1 MKIKFLSWNT
11 YRKRLHT
18 FAEPLLSFDADI
30 IAVQE
35 IKPPIKLM
43 SDEIYEK
50 LSEYQA
56 IWNNVGR
63 GEAIL
68 VRDLDIKELSI
79 DFNGRVMTIDFDYFS
94 FVNVCAPSLKI
105 FGEEEYNDWHRE
117 YRRYLKRLK
126 LSHPVIVGGTFN
138 IRTNIDKIPPE
149 EVDAMKNL
157 KRIGFVDAFEKMNP
171 NQENAY
177 TYRPPKNSGEDFDR
191 RNDYFFVSKAFSNN
205 IISATIEPENFES
218 NHRPIILEMEI

>member
-1 MKIKFLSWNT
+1 MKIKFLAWNT
-11 YRKRLHT
+11 YKKRLHT

-68 VRDLDIKELSI
+68 VRDPDI
-79 DFNGRVMTIDFDYFS
+79 
-94 FVNVCAPSLKI
+94 
-105 FGEEEYNDWHRE
+105 
-117 YRRYLKRLK
+117 
-126 LSHPVIVGGTFN
+126 
-138 IRTNIDKIPPE
+138 
-149 EVDAMKNL
+149 
-157 KRIGFVDAFEKMNP
+157 
-171 NQENAY
+171 
-177 TYRPPKNSGEDFDR
+177 
-191 RNDYFFVSKAFSNN
+191 
-205 IISATIEPENFES
+205 
-218 NHRPIILEMEI
+218 